1 MIVREVK
8 VTNKAGIHTRPAS
21 SIVKRASKYKS
32 EFTIIKNNFPVNGKS
47 IIGVMSLAASQGTKL
62 VLKFDGPDEKD
73 MADDLV
79 ALIENDFKEL

>member
-1 MIVREVK
+1 MIVREVT

-47 IIGVMSLAASQGTKL
+47 IIGVMQLAASQGTKL
-62 VLKFDGPDEKD
+62 VLKFEGPDEKD
-73 MADDLV
+73 MAEELAV
-79 ALIENDFKEL
+79 LIESDFRES